1 MDARWVERP
10 EQTQPCQC
18 VLPQRVNV
26 TSRGVGD
33 GGGGLFVRFGCSGGY
48 IQNSSFRFIRAADSA
63 RLSVYKRDVVK
74 CQSVLRGQ
82 GWLMEGFRLKRQLN
96 SK

>member
-33 GGGGLFVRFGCSGGY
+33 GGGVCLCVL
-48 IQNSSFRFIRAADSA
+48 AAVAATSKIA
-63 RLSVYKRDVVK
+63 ASVSYE
-74 CQSVLRGQ
+74 LRTLET
-82 GWLMEGFRLKRQLN
+82 W
-96 SK
+96 